1 MIRLFT
7 FLLVLYPQISFAED
21 EVVILYRER
30 APNFMEYTWGTYG
43 LLADRIHRFMT
54 DENIEIKWQ
63 QVSIENQLIELEKIK
78 GNGLLNGII
87 FSSYISEIG
96 NLIENIP
103 LQVINDKS
111 SFLRKITA
119 TAISAELYEKY
130 NILTAINDSKFSD
143 HLCVSPSLII
153 SDENIEYFFK
163 SLDEVLQKNINLKF
177 LPVIL
182 NFLKSKFYEFKKKI

>member
-1 MIRLFT
+1 MKK
-7 FLLVLYPQISFAED
+7 LLEISKLLKSKLNNLKEKH
-21 EVVILYRER
+21 
-30 APNFMEYTWGTYG
+30 PNK
-43 LLADRIHRFMT
+43 I
-54 DENIEIKWQ
+54 
-63 QVSIENQLIELEKIK
+63 EKIK

-153 SDENIEYFFK
+153 SDENIEYFL
-163 SLDEVLQKNINLKF
+163 SH
-177 LPVIL
+177 
-182 NFLKSKFYEFKKKI
+182 

>member
-1 MIRLFT
+1 M
-7 FLLVLYPQISFAED
+7 
-21 EVVILYRER
+21 
-30 APNFMEYTWGTYG
+30 
-43 LLADRIHRFMT
+43 
-54 DENIEIKWQ
+54 
-63 QVSIENQLIELEKIK
+63 
-78 GNGLLNGII
+78 NGII

-182 NFLKSKFYEFKKKI
+182 NFLKS

>member
-63 QVSIENQLIELEKIK
+63 QVSIENQLIEL
-78 GNGLLNGII
+78 
-87 FSSYISEIG
+87 
-96 NLIENIP
+96 
-103 LQVINDKS
+103 
-111 SFLRKITA
+111 
-119 TAISAELYEKY
+119 
-130 NILTAINDSKFSD
+130 
-143 HLCVSPSLII
+143 
-153 SDENIEYFFK
+153 
-163 SLDEVLQKNINLKF
+163 
-177 LPVIL
+177 
-182 NFLKSKFYEFKKKI
+182 